1 MGIFESVCQTM
12 AYAHARGVIHRDL
25 KPSNIMVGAFGE
37 VQVMDWGLA
46 KILTRQGPA
55 DEESDA
61 AESEGMPERRP
72 TGIAVAHHEFVG
84 DRSRPGSVLGTP
96 AYMAPEQARGEVELL
111 DERSDVFA
119 LGSIL
124 CEVLTGRPAFT
135 GANSDEIERRSARG
149 DVAEAIGR
157 LDACGADRKLAGLAA
172 ECLAAEPTGRPRD
185 ARELAER
192 VTAHRIGVQEQLHA
206 AELAK
211 VHAQAQAAEEGRRR
225 RLTIAL
231 AASVLAL
238 VVFGGGA
245 STWLVYQRQTGL
257 ARVAVALKEIELL
270 RNQAVDDPGDV
281 SKWHAAR
288 AAMQHARDLMD
299 TVPAG
304 LGRSRLRELDD
315 QIENGARAAEED
327 RTLVTRLEEIRVRL
341 DADQRADA
349 AYTEAFAA
357 AGLDLSSPGLDPV
370 DIGEHLA
377 TRPPAVARAAAAAL
391 DAWAIIRRS
400 LAARRGADTGF
411 AFQRL
416 TAAARAADP
425 DPWRNRLRDVL
436 ERGDQD
442 AASRLA
448 EDKDLDRQGP
458 GDLWLLGV
466 ILELHGQGARALD
479 VFRRGQRHHPG
490 DFWLNHALGMALL
503 GGERVRPQAGGV
515 MVQAPPDGRDSSRQ
529 AAEVYLM
536 AALAVRPQFA
546 PAHHA
551 LATLYKDLGKWEQ
564 ATYELETARRLQP
577 DDATIHNTLG
587 NVLMSRDRLDE
598 AIAAYRRAI
607 ELDPRYNLPHLNLGD
622 LFFTRQRK
630 IDQAIRE
637 YREAIRISPS
647 FDFPHVHLGYAL
659 ENLGRIDEAI
669 AEYRQ
674 AMRLNPRNY
683 LPHANLGWTLG
694 RRGDLN
700 AAEEELRKAYE
711 LSTDPRSRDAIQ
723 QGLAHLRR
731 RAALDARFDGVLRG
745 VDHPRTA
752 AERVEFAVIAQ
763 NRIKFTAAV
772 RLYAE
777 ALEAEPGLA
786 GDRSTQHRYNAA
798 CCAVLAASGQGQPEA
813 ALDDDA
819 RAALRRRALGWLQA
833 ELTLWSNIVR
843 DGPPGDRSLARSS
856 LQHWKSDPDLAAI
869 HSREALAKLPES
881 ERKSW
886 QDLWSRVDDLI
897 RQAEPRRPAP

>member
-1 MGIFESVCQTM
+1 M
-12 AYAHARGVIHRDL
+12 
-25 KPSNIMVGAFGE
+25 
-37 VQVMDWGLA
+37 
-46 KILTRQGPA
+46 
-55 DEESDA
+55 
-61 AESEGMPERRP
+61 
-72 TGIAVAHHEFVG
+72 
-84 DRSRPGSVLGTP
+84 
-96 AYMAPEQARGEVELL
+96 
-111 DERSDVFA
+111 
-119 LGSIL
+119 
-124 CEVLTGRPAFT
+124 
-135 GANSDEIERRSARG
+135 
-149 DVAEAIGR
+149 
-157 LDACGADRKLAGLAA
+157 
-172 ECLAAEPTGRPRD
+172 
-185 ARELAER
+185 
-192 VTAHRIGVQEQLHA
+192 
-206 AELAK
+206 
-211 VHAQAQAAEEGRRR
+211 
-225 RLTIAL
+225 
-231 AASVLAL
+231 
-238 VVFGGGA
+238 
-245 STWLVYQRQTGL
+245 
-257 ARVAVALKEIELL
+257 
-270 RNQAVDDPGDV
+270 
-281 SKWHAAR
+281 
-288 AAMQHARDLMD
+288 
-299 TVPAG
+299 
-304 LGRSRLRELDD
+304 
-315 QIENGARAAEED
+315 
-327 RTLVTRLEEIRVRL
+327 
-341 DADQRADA
+341 
-349 AYTEAFAA
+349 
-357 AGLDLSSPGLDPV
+357 
-370 DIGEHLA
+370 
-377 TRPPAVARAAAAAL
+377 ARAAAAAL

-786 GDRSTQHRYNAA
+786 GDRFNAA
-798 CCAVLAASGQGQPEA
+798 PLQCRVLCSAGRIRTRPARGGARRRRSSGTSPPRTRLAPGRADPLVEHRA
-813 ALDDDA
+813 G
-819 RAALRRRALGWLQA
+819 RAAGGPVPGPLQPPALEERPRPGRDPLAGGPRQ
-833 ELTLWSNIVR
+833 TPRVR
-843 DGPPGDRSLARSS
+843 TQELARP
-856 LQHWKSDPDLAAI
+856 LVQG
-869 HSREALAKLPES
+869 R
-881 ERKSW
+881 
-886 QDLWSRVDDLI
+886 
-897 RQAEPRRPAP
+897 

>member
-1 MGIFESVCQTM
+1 MVDFPIEDSRPDSEGMPFTFGSEGSSVLATLALSIDRLPRVELRKTELGPGRCAGDATSAGDRITPGGGAERIQLFGELGHGGMGVVLKGHDNDLGRDLAIKVLREQFRDQPDMVRRFIEEAQIAGQLQHPGVVPVYELGSLADRRPYIAMRLVEGHTLAELLRARAGPADELPRLMGIFESVCQTM

-72 TGIAVAHHEFVG
+72 TGIAVARHEFVG

-370 DIGEHLA
+370 DIG
-377 TRPPAVARAAAAAL
+377 
-391 DAWAIIRRS
+391 
-400 LAARRGADTGF
+400 
-411 AFQRL
+411 
-416 TAAARAADP
+416 
-425 DPWRNRLRDVL
+425 
-436 ERGDQD
+436 
-442 AASRLA
+442 
-448 EDKDLDRQGP
+448 
-458 GDLWLLGV
+458 
-466 ILELHGQGARALD
+466 
-479 VFRRGQRHHPG
+479 
-490 DFWLNHALGMALL
+490 
-503 GGERVRPQAGGV
+503 
-515 MVQAPPDGRDSSRQ
+515 
-529 AAEVYLM
+529 
-536 AALAVRPQFA
+536 
-546 PAHHA
+546 
-551 LATLYKDLGKWEQ
+551 
-564 ATYELETARRLQP
+564 
-577 DDATIHNTLG
+577 
-587 NVLMSRDRLDE
+587 
-598 AIAAYRRAI
+598 
-607 ELDPRYNLPHLNLGD
+607 
-622 LFFTRQRK
+622 
-630 IDQAIRE
+630 
-637 YREAIRISPS
+637 
-647 FDFPHVHLGYAL
+647 
-659 ENLGRIDEAI
+659 
-669 AEYRQ
+669 
-674 AMRLNPRNY
+674 
-683 LPHANLGWTLG
+683 
-694 RRGDLN
+694 
-700 AAEEELRKAYE
+700 
-711 LSTDPRSRDAIQ
+711 
-723 QGLAHLRR
+723 
-731 RAALDARFDGVLRG
+731 
-745 VDHPRTA
+745 
-752 AERVEFAVIAQ
+752 
-763 NRIKFTAAV
+763 
-772 RLYAE
+772 
-777 ALEAEPGLA
+777 
-786 GDRSTQHRYNAA
+786 
-798 CCAVLAASGQGQPEA
+798 
-813 ALDDDA
+813 
-819 RAALRRRALGWLQA
+819 
-833 ELTLWSNIVR
+833 
-843 DGPPGDRSLARSS
+843 
-856 LQHWKSDPDLAAI
+856 
-869 HSREALAKLPES
+869 
-881 ERKSW
+881 
-886 QDLWSRVDDLI
+886 
-897 RQAEPRRPAP
+897 